1 MNMSTTC
8 TKTATKSVTS
18 DKTKNRLQ
26 CVESMTWRIFSEV
39 RMKKITQVIAA
50 VMATIFCLQTV
61 VLADSGGDSNI
72 DNGGGNLLDGSQ
84 GNFWNPGN
92 DGVRVTIVDSET
104 GAIKSNSIDYSN
116 TNVSDIA
123 FHFGKKCKIEYV
135 GGASLSVSTENYNC
149 KTPVPP
155 LPVIISDGESLFADI
170 EEIRSYFTDEQVVK
184 GISNHL
190 GFDYDELTGGEY
202 KLMLEPIMYITYNGV
217 RTAMT
222 ATEAALYN
230 MQTDGDLIRKF
241 APLSHK
247 NLPLAMFLEKDD
259 LGYRAWSG
267 STTSQVT
274 DSDII
279 NYLGMGIVSFKE
291 KEDIE
296 IEGSDYEYRV
306 DTDVYTSITV
316 SGSEHTP
323 ENPVTVR
330 FYIKNRCYTV
340 GNVVF
345 PEGSSQLVW
354 VKWHTPKT
362 EQTVRIHVVV
372 EGDASASMT
381 DITANIVDL
390 DENPPPDPTADDRN
404 DGFRAVNT
412 PSKPQR
418 TSASWSVWKATWIPN
433 WVWIPNWQ
441 WHSIVYFDG
450 TTGGYWQDHGH
461 WEDQGEWEFNINS
474 FSVFMSAEMSIKPDD
489 KNPTAVGKTM
499 KSGYGIN
506 ETVTA
511 SVSGYGE
518 CTSVQN
524 AVTYFPEFHYQTYWR
539 LLEETSAGVLEFK
552 KNKYSTYNNRTHFSP
567 LWFPDGEYKVY
578 TWALDCWCPAGM
590 LSINLTDS
598 VTIKDNL
605 FSDWHIAPTY

>member
-1 MNMSTTC
+1 
-8 TKTATKSVTS
+8 
-18 DKTKNRLQ
+18 
-26 CVESMTWRIFSEV
+26 
-39 RMKKITQVIAA
+39 MKKYIRIAA
-50 VMATIFCLQTV
+50 AFMAAIFCLQAAV
-61 VLADSGGDSNI
+61 FAESGGDSNI
-72 DNGGGNLLDGSQ
+72 DNGGGGLGEGTSANY
-84 GNFWNPGN
+84 WNPHD
-92 DGVRVTIVDSET
+92 DGVRITVVDSET
-104 GAIKSNSIDYSN
+104 GVVKSASYDYSN
-116 TNVSDIA
+116 ANVGDIA
-123 FHFGKKCKIEYV
+123 FHFGKKCKSEYV
-135 GGASLSVSTENYNC
+135 SGASLSARSELYVY
-149 KTPVPP
+149 KTPSQP
-155 LPVIISDGESLFADI
+155 LPTIISDGESLFPDI
-170 EEIRSYFTDEQVVK
+170 EEIRSYFTDEQVVREISSHV
-184 GISNHL
+184 GIAFNK
-190 GFDYDELTGGEY
+190 LTNGDY
-202 KLMLEPIMYITYNGV
+202 KLMLEPIMYITYNGI

-230 MQTDGDLIRKF
+230 MQTNGDLRNKF

-259 LGYRAWSG
+259 LGYMAWSG

-291 KEDIE
+291 KEEIE
-296 IEGSDYEYRV
+296 VEGSDYEYRV

-330 FYIKNRCYTV
+330 FYIKNKCYTV

-362 EQTVRIHVVV
+362 KQTVRIHVEV

-381 DITANIVDL
+381 AITAKIVDL

-404 DGFRAVNT
+404 DGFRAVPVPN
-412 PSKPQR
+412 KAQR
-418 TSASWSVWKATWIPN
+418 TSATWSVWNARWIPN
-433 WVWIPNWQ
+433 WVWVEDWQ
-441 WHSIVYFDG
+441 WVSDWEWIDDG
-450 TTGGYWQDHGH
+450 DGGGYW
-461 WEDQGEWEFNINS
+461 EDYGYWYDYGEWEDHGKWEFYSN
-474 FSVFMSAEMSIKPDD
+474 FYSVSMSASMSIKPDD

-506 ETVTA
+506 EKVVG
-511 SVSGYGE
+511 SVYGNGE
-518 CTSVQN
+518 HTSLQN
-524 AVTYFPEFHYQTYWR
+524 AVAYFPEFYYKTYWR
-539 LLEETSAGVLEFK
+539 LLEATSNNVLEFK
-552 KNKYSTYNNRTHFSP
+552 KNIYSTYNNRTHFSP

-590 LSINLTDS
+590 LSMNLTDS
-598 VTIKDNL
+598 VIIKNNL
-605 FSDWHIAPTY
+605 FSDWHVAPAY